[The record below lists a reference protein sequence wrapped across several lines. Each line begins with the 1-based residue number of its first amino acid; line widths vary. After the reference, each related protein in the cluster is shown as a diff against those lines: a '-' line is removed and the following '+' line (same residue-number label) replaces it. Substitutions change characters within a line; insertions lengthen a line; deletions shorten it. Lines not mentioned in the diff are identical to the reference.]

1 MLCIRKALECLSA
14 LRIPYPHQCCVKK
27 GSLIL
32 SGPQILRWGLIS
44 QEHRAAFRRILGQ
57 VRTWQLASPGL
68 VPGEDGGSRKQR
80 PHLSLTLKLLVTSP
94 WSIIIKLSSGSCSQK
109 IRNKTW
115 LCMHATNMTVNQTY
129 SLAVNV
135 TDTICCT
142 VRKLCMLKQL
152 QSRLSSFK
160 LLLTKH

>member
-1 MLCIRKALECLSA
+1 MLRIRKALECLSA

-32 SGPQILRWGLIS
+32 SGPQILRWGIIS
-44 QEHRAAFRRILGQ
+44 QEHRARFAVSLAKYAPGSWPAPVWFQ
-57 VRTWQLASPGL
+57 VRTAVHG
-68 VPGEDGGSRKQR
+68 KQR

-94 WSIIIKLSSGSCSQK
+94 WSIIIKLSYGSRSQQ

-115 LCMHATNMTVNQTY
+115 LCMHATNMIVNQTY